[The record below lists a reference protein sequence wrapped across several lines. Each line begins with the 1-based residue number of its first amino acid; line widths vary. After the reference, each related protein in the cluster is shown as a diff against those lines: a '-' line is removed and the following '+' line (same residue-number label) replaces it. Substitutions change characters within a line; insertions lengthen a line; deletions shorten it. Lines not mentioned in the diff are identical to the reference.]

1 MKFTPALSFDGGR
14 VRPLEADDRDA
25 LFQVY
30 QQPEL
35 PGQRPLEKP
44 EQLDRM
50 IELSVQMA
58 ATQRGMMWALEMG
71 NDSDG
76 YQLVGQVS
84 AFDWQPS
91 HLKVMLR
98 VDALPAATMAIRAV
112 ALQQCMA
119 FMAEK
124 YHLRNFGYQWIAG
137 QNESIKTMLSDAGFE
152 LAANLRGAW
161 RIGQNEW
168 LDVSQYHKVL
178 LATEQAE
185 GDQA

>member
-1 MKFTPALSFDGGR
+1 MKFTPALPFEGGQ

-35 PGQRPLEKP
+35 PGQRPLEQP

-58 ATQRGMMWALEMG
+58 ATQRGMMWALEIG
-71 NDSDG
+71 NNTDG

-91 HLKVMLR
+91 HLKVMFR
-98 VDALPAATMAIRAV
+98 VDALEAASMAVRAE
-112 ALQQCMA
+112 ALKACMG

-124 YHLRNFGYQWIAG
+124 YHLRNFGYQWVAS
-137 QNESIKTMLSDAGFE
+137 QNEAIKGMLQAAGFE
-152 LAANLRGAW
+152 LAATMREAW
-161 RIGQNEW
+161 RIGQTEW
-168 LDVSQYHKVL
+168 LDVEQYHCVL
-178 LATEQAE
+178 LGTEGEA
-185 GDQA
+185 DA